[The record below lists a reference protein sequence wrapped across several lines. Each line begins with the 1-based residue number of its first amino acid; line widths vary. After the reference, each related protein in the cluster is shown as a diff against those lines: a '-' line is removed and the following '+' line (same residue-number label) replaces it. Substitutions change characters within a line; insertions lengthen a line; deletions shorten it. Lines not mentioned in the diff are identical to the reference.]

1 MYDQGIWDSLPAP
14 VAVQYD
20 LNAGRMLLANNDKDV
35 PIDFN
40 WRVDAESYFTP
51 AQVRRGGVR

>member
-1 MYDQGIWDSLPAP
+1 
-14 VAVQYD
+14 VALQYD
-20 LNAGRMLLANNDKDV
+20 LNAGRMLLTNVDKEV

-51 AQVRRGGVR
+51 AQVRRGGLR